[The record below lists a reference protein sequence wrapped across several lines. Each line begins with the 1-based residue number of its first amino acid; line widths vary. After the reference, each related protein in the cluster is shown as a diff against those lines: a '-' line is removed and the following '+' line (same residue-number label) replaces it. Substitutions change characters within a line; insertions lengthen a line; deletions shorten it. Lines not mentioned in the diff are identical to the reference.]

1 MIQPEEIIKVK
12 QILNVLIQHIPAT
25 LRDVEKQVDI
35 GLRILPKIPLDKRK
49 ILMDF
54 VSRVLLLMREY
65 EASDIDFGAY
75 GSDNMV
81 WLRIFGQKS
90 PLEELGKFSLD
101 EFNILIQCILQESQQ
116 KQLYKNRTIDFSYV
130 VSSSD
135 RVQNRYRATVYFE
148 MGELALNMRAIQNQI
163 RHYESYDF
171 HENVTRILSL
181 QHTKEGL
188 ILVTG
193 ITGSGKTTTLDAI
206 IDMNNRSI
214 DGHIVVLASPI
225 EYIHKSQK
233 CIIRQREVGLDT
245 LSFKQ
250 GTIESLHQDPD
261 IIMIGEMR
269 DPETIVAV
277 LEAADSGHKVFSTLH
292 TASAVESIERII
304 AEMPSLEQDRVR
316 NRLADTLKCVI
327 SQKLVPAMHG
337 RMMLAKEILVMLPSV
352 KAAIKNKNISEIYQM
367 MNEGKQYGMITMEQ
381 DLRRLVFE
389 DKISAETALS
399 YANNK
404 RLMEHLLNMEL
415 IL

>member
-12 QILNVLIQHIPAT
+12 QMLNVVVQHIPDT
-25 LRDVEKQVDI
+25 LRDVEKQADI
-35 GLRILPKIPLDKRK
+35 GLRILPKIPPDKRK
-49 ILMDF
+49 LLMDF
-54 VSRVLLLMREY
+54 VNRILLLMREY
-65 EASDIDFGAY
+65 EASDIDFGGP

-81 WLRIFGQKS
+81 WLRIFGQKG

-101 EFNILIQCILQESQQ
+101 EFNVLIQCILQESQQ

-130 VSSSD
+130 VPSPE
-135 RVQNRYRATVYFE
+135 RLQNRYRATVYFE
-148 MGELALNMRAIQNQI
+148 LGELALNMRAIQNQI
-163 RHYESYDF
+163 RHYEDYDF
-171 HENVTRILSL
+171 HDNVTRILNL

-206 IDMNNRSI
+206 IDMNNRST
-214 DGHIVVLASPI
+214 DGHIIVLASPI

-269 DPETIVAV
+269 DPATIVAV

-327 SQKLVPAMHG
+327 SQKLVPAIYG
-337 RMMLAKEILVMLPSV
+337 RMVLAKEILVMLPSV